1 MNKRYFVRR
10 SAALLV
16 AAAFGFISQGA
27 PQKAEAAPSGC
38 IVEGGPLLGTRTL
51 AAKIVGSYE
60 YSGGGSTDVLPDTL
74 KAWFP
79 KVAGITAGLFARKI
93 GPHQDLEGDGL
104 YSGFGQVANSA
115 ALSETWKS
123 MKSRLGLQETRLGVL
138 HIAEK
143 PGYVAGYRDGQN
155 MIAFTFWLTTMH
167 DPKLMSVPGSR
178 LRPFVTTFV
187 CAGNKC

>member
-27 PQKAEAAPSGC
+27 PPKAQAAPSGF
-38 IVEGGPLLGTRTL
+38 IVEGCPLLGTRTL
-51 AAKIVGSYE
+51 AAKIFGSYE
-60 YSGGGSTDVLPDTL
+60 FSGSGSTDVLPDTL

-79 KVAGITAGLFARKI
+79 KVAGITACLFARKI